1 MGVYGTGGESL
12 LAKFGSRDDARDW
25 KGGVGAEM
33 RLPMGTGDEQ
43 RRANKG
49 GIDAWARKEQQVSCG
64 AGNADAQF
72 HPGYFGKLGMRHY
85 HLLRNQYYRP
95 TINIDKVS
103 FRIQHYDY
111 RLQSRSARVPRRRS
125 R

>member
-1 MGVYGTGGESL
+1 MT
-12 LAKFGSRDDARDW
+12 K
-25 KGGVGAEM
+25 
-33 RLPMGTGDEQ
+33 
-43 RRANKG
+43 KG
-49 GIDAWARKEQQVSCG
+49 GIEAWTRKEQQVFCG

-111 RLQSRSARVPRRRS
+111 RLQSRSAPEFREGGLGEGAKGK
-125 R
+125 